1 MGNVLGTI
9 SKDYARTI
17 DRRYSVA
24 PMKLTPMDEMKAKL
38 QARYEMQGFAEAL
51 FRNDWNLILRMGV
64 HPQKATVEDIQ
75 RTVTSPEA
83 TSTKGTYASRFRS
96 IFKTLNKMKV
106 IDNNAYLDLP
116 PVRKS
121 RGLPHPLT
129 GNEARLVMTEAEMPM
144 RHWFIIACNAGLRAM
159 EVANLR
165 GIDLEQRDDGYI
177 LRVAG
182 KGGTDLTIPIAPKVA
197 EVILSYNTQGRL
209 WDITS
214 NALSKMTSA
223 EMKRLGI
230 ANKTFHAC
238 RHYFA
243 TNMLEKSGG
252 DLLAVR
258 DLMRHSSV
266 ATTQVYTQLA
276 SGRTRSLVNLL

>member
-1 MGNVLGTI
+1 MG
-9 SKDYARTI
+9 
-17 DRRYSVA
+17 
-24 PMKLTPMDEMKAKL
+24 
-38 QARYEMQGFAEAL
+38 L

-64 HPQKATVEDIQ
+64 HPQLATVEDLQ
-75 RTVTSPEA
+75 RTVMSA
-83 TSTKGTYASRFRS
+83 KAVSTKANYASRLRS
-96 IFKTLNKMKV
+96 IFKSLQKMNL
-106 IDNNAYLDLP
+106 IDNNAIVDLP
-116 PVRKS
+116 PVRKG

-129 GNEARLVMTEAEMPM
+129 KNEAEMLMTQAKEPM
-144 RHWFIIACNAGLRAM
+144 RDWFILGCSAGLRAM

-165 GIDLEQRDDGYI
+165 GIDLEENADGYS

-182 KGGTDLTIPIAPKVA
+182 KGGTDLSVPVASIVARTIMCRDTYGK
-197 EVILSYNTQGRL
+197 L
-209 WDITS
+209 WDITP
-214 NALSKMTSA
+214 NQLTKLASK

-230 ANKTFHAC
+230 PKKTFHSC

-276 SGRTRSLVNLL
+276 TGRTRTLVNLL

>member
-1 MGNVLGTI
+1 MKKIPLETI
-9 SKDYARTI
+9 K
-17 DRRYSVA
+17 
-24 PMKLTPMDEMKAKL
+24 EKL
-38 QARYEMQGFAEAL
+38 QARYESQGYAEAL
-51 FRNDWNLILRMGV
+51 FRNDFNLLLRLGV
-64 HPQKATVEDIQ
+64 HPEVATVEDLQ
-75 RTVTSPEA
+75 RLIMGVKA
-83 TSTKGTYASRFRS
+83 TSTKGTYAARIRS
-96 IFKTLNKMKV
+96 IFKALRKMGL
-106 IDNNAYLDLP
+106 IENEADLDLP
-116 PVRKS
+116 AVRKS

-129 GNEARLVMTEAEMPM
+129 PGEAELVMTKADLPM
-144 RHWFIIACNAGLRAM
+144 RDWFIIGCKAGLRAM

-165 GIDLEQRDDGYI
+165 GVDLEQADDGYI

-182 KGGTDLTIPIAPKVA
+182 KGGTDISVPVAAIVAQTILKH
-197 EVILSYNTQGRL
+197 E
-209 WDITS
+209 TS
-214 NALSKMTSA
+214 GKIWSVTPNALTKMCSL

-230 ANKTFHAC
+230 PKKTFHAC

-276 SGRTRSLVNLL
+276 SGRARSLVNLLG

>member
-1 MGNVLGTI
+1 MEQIPIETI
-9 SKDYARTI
+9 K
-17 DRRYSVA
+17 
-24 PMKLTPMDEMKAKL
+24 EKL
-38 QARYEMQGFAEAL
+38 QNRYETQGFSEAL
-51 FRNDWNLILRMGV
+51 FRNDFNLLLRLGV
-64 HPQKATVEDIQ
+64 HPQIATTEDLQRLVMSVKA
-75 RTVTSPEA
+75 A
-83 TSTKGTYASRFRS
+83 STKGTYAARVRS
-96 IFKTLNKMKV
+96 IFKALRKMGL
-106 IDNNAYLDLP
+106 INNQADLDLP
-116 PVRKS
+116 AVRKG

-129 GNEARLVMTEAEMPM
+129 PGEAELVMTKADLPM
-144 RHWFIIACNAGLRAM
+144 RDWFIIGCKAGLRAM

-165 GIDLEQRDDGYI
+165 GVDLEKVDDGHI

-182 KGGTDLTIPIAPKVA
+182 KGGTDLSVPVAAIVAQTILKHETSGKIWSVSP
-197 EVILSYNTQGRL
+197 NTL
-209 WDITS
+209 TKLCSI
-214 NALSKMTSA
+214 

-230 ANKTFHAC
+230 PKKTFHAC

-243 TNMLEKSGG
+243 TNMLERSNG